1 MTRIAILGAGSWG
14 TALSVVLSRAR
25 KPHEISLWSHSAELA
40 EVLQHRRENTTYLRG
55 VRLSDGIHVTHEMAK
70 ALAGAH
76 IVIGAMPSVHARAV
90 YTQALPSTTPEMIY
104 VSATKGLE
112 PETHLRMSL
121 VLAQVLAKSGTP
133 DASQHIAVLSG
144 PSFAAEAARGEPTA
158 VVIASNY
165 THVPLATGLRRYS
178 SLADELQEEFSGP
191 SFRLYTNGDVLGVE
205 LAGAMKNVMAIAAGA
220 CQGLGLGSNP
230 LAALITRGLAEM
242 MRLATALGARPQT
255 LSGLAGL
262 GDLVLTCT
270 GALSRNRHVGV
281 ELGKGRKLRE
291 ILAEMRMVAEG
302 VDTAAPL
309 LALAHEHG
317 IEMPITEQVDA
328 ILHHSQSPKDAIR
341 EIMDRPLKRE

>member
-1 MTRIAILGAGSWG
+1 MTQIAILGAGSWG
-14 TALSVVLSRAR
+14 TALSVVLSQARRA
-25 KPHEISLWSHSAELA
+25 HEISLWARSVELA
-40 EVLQHRRENTTYLRG
+40 ENLQHQRENTAYLKG
-55 VRLSDGIHVTHEMAK
+55 VRLADGIHVTHDISK
-70 ALAGAH
+70 ALGGAH
-76 IVIGAMPSVHARAV
+76 IVIGAMPSIHARTV
-90 YTQALPSTTPEMIY
+90 FKQALPCITEEMVF

-121 VLAQVLAKSGTP
+121 VLSQVLAKAATP
-133 DASQHIAVLSG
+133 EPSKRIAVLSG

-158 VVIASNY
+158 VVLAAQDATLAS
-165 THVPLATGLRRYS
+165 T
-178 SLADELQEEFSGP
+178 LQEELSGP
-191 SFRLYTNGDVLGVE
+191 SFRLYTNQDVLGVE
-205 LAGAMKNVMAIAAGA
+205 LAGAVKNVIAIAAGA

-242 MRLATALGARPQT
+242 MRLAAALGARPET

-281 ELGKGRKLRE
+281 ELGKGRRLPE

-309 LALAHEHG
+309 LALAREHG
-317 IEMPITEQVDA
+317 IEMPITDQVDA
-328 ILHHSQSPKDAIR
+328 ILHRGQSPKDAIR